1 MENRSVQEQLFFNFH
16 KANHLMHRSLL
27 QGMPKG
33 GPGAAFGQERLLQII
48 MKKGEITQKELVE
61 MLDARAGSLSELLS
75 KLEKNGLIT
84 RTPSDDDRRSMNI
97 AITESGKQA
106 ANEAAQEREKMAAG
120 LFEVL
125 SADEQAQLNE
135 LLAKLTAAWK
145 EKTKDLPG
153 GGHGCGHGGPH
164 GGFHG
169 GPHGGG
175 GCHHGPGG
183 HHHGGWHHGP
193 GHHGHGEAPLEDE
206 PQAEGEPQPE

>member
-48 MKKGEITQKELVE
+48 MKKGEISQKELGE

-97 AITESGKQA
+97 AITESGRQA
-106 ANEAAQEREKMAAG
+106 ASEAAQEREKMAEG
-120 LFEVL
+120 LFEAL
-125 SADEQAQLNE
+125 SAEEQSQLNA
-135 LLAKLTAAWK
+135 LLAKLTNAWK
-145 EKTKDLPG
+145 EKARDMPG
-153 GGHGCGHGGPH
+153 EGPGCGHGGPH
-164 GGFHG
+164 GG
-169 GPHGGG
+169 
-175 GCHHGPGG
+175 GCHHGPGHGPGG

-193 GHHGHGEAPLEDE
+193 GHHGHGETPPEGE
-206 PQAEGEPQPE
+206 PQAE